1 MSKADLLR
9 QQAKELM
16 EKAKKV
22 EQEEKSQMIQQGGQ
36 WLIKNH
42 AKIKNLLPED
52 LQKQLEKI
60 FTATNSQVVPRKKRA
75 AKDASVIST

>member
-1 MSKADLLR
+1 MSKADQLR

-22 EQEEKSQMIQQGGQ
+22 EQEERNHRIQQGGQ
-36 WLIKNH
+36 WLEKNYD
-42 AKIKNLLPED
+42 KIKELLPED

-60 FTATNSQVVPRKKRA
+60 FAKTGSPSASPKK
-75 AKDASVIST
+75 KK